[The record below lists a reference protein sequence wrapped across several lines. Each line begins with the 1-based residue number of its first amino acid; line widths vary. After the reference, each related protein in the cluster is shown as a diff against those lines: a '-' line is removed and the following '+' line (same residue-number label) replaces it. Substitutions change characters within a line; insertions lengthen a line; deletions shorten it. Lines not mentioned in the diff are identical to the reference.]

1 MQQIITGL
9 PLEIIKKV
17 EVKENGELL
26 VKIPEGE
33 KIKLLHEHKYLSPL
47 LRKSVC
53 ERLIKAANNLP
64 EGYKLLI
71 VTAYRPIE
79 MQKEMWR
86 SRLWQMAKAYPLEMI
101 FRYRKWKKTVG
112 QYTAP
117 PGGSP
122 HQCGAAVDLTILDEN
137 NSRLDMGSSFTD
149 FGKKVHTHSNLV
161 SSEQKKN
168 REILFKLMTNVGFV
182 NYPLEWWHYSYGDR
196 TWAAYSEEK
205 ECFYGPILKENIT

>member
-1 MQQIITGL
+1 MRQITTGL
-9 PLEIIKKV
+9 PLESIKKIIV
-17 EVKENGELL
+17 EENNEPL
-26 VKIPEGE
+26 VPIPEIG
-33 KIKLLHEHKYLSPL
+33 KLKLLHEHKYLSPL

-53 ERLIKAANNLP
+53 DLLVKAANNLP

-86 SRLWQMAKAYPLEMI
+86 SRLLQMAKAYPFEMI

-137 NSRLDMGSSFTD
+137 GNRLDMGSSFTD
-149 FGKKVHTHSNLV
+149 FGKKVHTQSSLV
-161 SSEQKKN
+161 SSEQKNN
-168 REILFKLMTNVGFV
+168 RKMLFELMTNVGFV

-196 TWAAYSEEK
+196 TWAAYSEQE
-205 ECFYGPILKENIT
+205 ECFYGPISEEK